1 VTDLECAV
9 HLKREIL
16 PQMMKIVCLSWMM
29 GKLVIEIGDKHII
42 SSANGNHE
50 VGLEVLQKINDA
62 CCVNDKETSNMD
74 SFETCMRS
82 PFLDLNEQVSCL
94 YCGCFVRM
102 LA

>member
-50 VGLEVLQKINDA
+50 VGVEVLQKIYDA
-62 CCVNDKETSNMD
+62 CCVNDKDAALEIVNID

-82 PFLDLNEQVSCL
+82 PFLDLNEQVTRSL
-94 YCGCFVRM
+94 
-102 LA
+102 